1 MKMIQVNFRKAHW
14 TEDRMQLIIDDK
26 EETVFMNIDLIADV
40 SPNAVPGRAIDKS
53 GTTLVDLHYLRTT
66 IPYNNGMGGIDYCT
80 YWVTEDTYKKLIM
93 EAFI

>member
-1 MKMIQVNFRKAHW
+1 MKMIQVNFRKTHW
-14 TEDRMQLIIDDK
+14 TEDRTQLIIDGK
-26 EETVFMNIDLIADV
+26 AETVLMNIDLIADV
-40 SPNAVPGRAIDKS
+40 SPDAITGRAIDKN

-80 YWVTEDTYKKLIM
+80 YWVTEGTYKKLIM